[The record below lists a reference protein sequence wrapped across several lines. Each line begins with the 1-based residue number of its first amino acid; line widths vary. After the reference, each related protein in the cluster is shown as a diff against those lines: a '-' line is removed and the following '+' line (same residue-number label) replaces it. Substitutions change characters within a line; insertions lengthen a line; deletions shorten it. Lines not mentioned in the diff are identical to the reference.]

1 MESKPGALGGQRVPD
16 AEPVSTADPSPGGEG
31 AHAASGRPARPVGA
45 REDGRGVPS
54 LERDPYRDEGGEG

>member
-1 MESKPGALGGQRVPD
+1 MAHEPD
-16 AEPVSTADPSPGGEG
+16 AEQTTCPGRWARDRGGDPSPGGEG
-31 AHAASGRPARPVGA
+31 AHAVSGRPARPAA